1 VPFLEKLK
9 IEERK
14 TRKLKVKA
22 FEMKDLGT
30 KELETNRLK
39 AGELKPCSHSEGA
52 WSDASEEWPLMKT
65 DPYRSRSALRAII
78 GEKTWDLTV
87 KWRNRVG

>member
-1 VPFLEKLK
+1 MPEISAKSRLGSNRKSVPFLEKLK

-22 FEMKDLGT
+22 FEMKDLGMKDLGM

-39 AGELKPCSHSEGA
+39 AGDLETCSHSEGGHG
-52 WSDASEEWPLMKT
+52 PMQ
-65 DPYRSRSALRAII
+65 RCI
-78 GEKTWDLTV
+78 GGAAT
-87 KWRNRVG
+87 NG

>member
-1 VPFLEKLK
+1 MPEISAESRLGSNRKSVPFLEKLK

-39 AGELKPCSHSEGA
+39 AGELKPCSHREGGHG
-52 WSDASEEWPLMKT
+52 PMQ
-65 DPYRSRSALRAII
+65 RCI
-78 GEKTWDLTV
+78 GGAAT
-87 KWRNRVG
+87 NG

>member
-22 FEMKDLGT
+22 FEMKDL
-30 KELETNRLK
+30 
-39 AGELKPCSHSEGA
+39 
-52 WSDASEEWPLMKT
+52 
-65 DPYRSRSALRAII
+65 
-78 GEKTWDLTV
+78 
-87 KWRNRVG
+87 